1 MRVIRGRGERERE
14 GKPIAPRVRETSAAT
29 DNHQSV
35 SCSNLVT
42 DNSPPQSALNI

>member
-1 MRVIRGRGERERE
+1 MRVIRGRGVRE

-42 DNSPPQSALNI
+42 DNSPQSALNI